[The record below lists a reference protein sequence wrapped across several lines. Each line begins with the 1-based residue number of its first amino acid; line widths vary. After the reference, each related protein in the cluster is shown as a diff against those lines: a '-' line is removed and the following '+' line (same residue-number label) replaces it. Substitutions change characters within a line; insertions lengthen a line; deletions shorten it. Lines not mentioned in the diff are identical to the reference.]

1 MRGNCIYF
9 GYCLY
14 FGKSVT
20 VPKQLLSTG
29 DLNNIEFAFIFA
41 HSSHLKLLS
50 ALDSSWAVNASNGL
64 QAHGHPHWL
73 QLQLAAAK
81 LLDLALLLPAHRL
94 PQFQM

>member
-1 MRGNCIYF
+1 
-9 GYCLY
+9 
-14 FGKSVT
+14 
-20 VPKQLLSTG
+20 
-29 DLNNIEFAFIFA
+29 
-41 HSSHLKLLS
+41 LS
-50 ALDSSWAVNASNGL
+50 ALDSSWAINTSNGL

>member
-1 MRGNCIYF
+1 MFHFSNELYAP
-9 GYCLY
+9 CLY
-14 FGKSVT
+14 
-20 VPKQLLSTG
+20 
-29 DLNNIEFAFIFA
+29 
-41 HSSHLKLLS
+41 SSHIKLLS